1 MAHYAKIS
9 NDEFTVSERA
19 RLSEAES
26 EKNVIEANNIASEEY
41 ATLKTA
47 YENSFTSVTLQTLE
61 GEMATLK
68 SQYIPEMAQ
77 EERTALDSLVDD
89 KQLPSEFKPELSTT
103 ACTSSCRNELANDL
117 SD

>member
-41 ATLKTA
+41 ATLKIA
-47 YENSFTSVTLQTLE
+47 YEDSFTSATLQTLE
-61 GEMATLK
+61 GELAVLQ
-68 SQYIPEMAQ
+68 SQYTPEM
-77 EERTALDSLVDD
+77 TAVSYTHLT
-89 KQLPSEFKPELSTT
+89 LPTK
-103 ACTSSCRNELANDL
+103 RIV
-117 SD
+117 